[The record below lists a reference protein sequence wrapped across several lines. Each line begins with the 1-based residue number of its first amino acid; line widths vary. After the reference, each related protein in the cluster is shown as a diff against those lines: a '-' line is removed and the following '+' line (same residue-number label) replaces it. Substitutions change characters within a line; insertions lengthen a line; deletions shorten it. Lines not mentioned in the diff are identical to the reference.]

1 MMKRILSAIVLIPLT
16 LLVVLYA
23 PPFYYLIG
31 IAILGTFCLYEY
43 SGLMR
48 SMDIP
53 VRPSF
58 GYGAYWILL
67 ATLYLDRFP
76 FPAVLV
82 LILIAAFI
90 TSCWRSG
97 LSIRDRGISL
107 MAEIFGILYI
117 TLCLYPAF
125 SVRFDF
131 TYGLEWTLLTL
142 VVMWG
147 GDTFAL
153 LVGKKL
159 GKRPF
164 APLLSPKKTNEGAL
178 GGLLAG
184 IGIAVAFQ
192 YFLFKDLPLGH
203 VIAVSILLGI
213 FGQLGDLA
221 ESMLK
226 RAAGIK
232 DSSNLIPGHG
242 GVLDRMDSLLFSFPV
257 LYAYLL
263 LVCA

>member
-1 MMKRILSAIVLIPLT
+1 MIKRILSAIILIPLT

-23 PPFYYLIG
+23 PPVYYLLG
-31 IAILGTFCLYEY
+31 IAILGTICLYEY
-43 SGLMR
+43 FGLMR
-48 SMDIP
+48 AMDIP
-53 VRPSF
+53 ARQWF
-58 GYGAYWILL
+58 GYGVFWILL
-67 ATLYLDRFP
+67 AILYQDRFP

-82 LILIAAFI
+82 LILIMGFI
-90 TSCWRSG
+90 SSCWRSG
-97 LSIRDRGISL
+97 LSIRDRSISL
-107 MAEIFGILYI
+107 MAEIFGILYM

-125 SVRFDF
+125 PVRFDF
-131 TYGLEWTLLTL
+131 AYGLEWTLLTL
-142 VVMWG
+142 MVLWG

-164 APLLSPKKTNEGAL
+164 APVLSPKKTNEGAL

-184 IGIAVAFQ
+184 IGIAVLFQ
-192 YFLFKDLPLGH
+192 HFLFKDLPLGH

-257 LYAYLL
+257 IYAYLL
-263 LVCA
+263 LM